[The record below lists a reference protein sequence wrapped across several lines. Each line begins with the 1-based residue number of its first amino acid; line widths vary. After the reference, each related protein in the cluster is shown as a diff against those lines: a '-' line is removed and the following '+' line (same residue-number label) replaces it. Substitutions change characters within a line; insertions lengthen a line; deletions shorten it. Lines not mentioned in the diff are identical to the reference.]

1 MRETV
6 WSWLLAAKFG
16 ALATM
21 VEGVPFGTLVPY
33 ALDAAGRPVLM
44 LSDIAVHTKALRA
57 DARCSLMVH
66 DPAAAE
72 PPKSW
77 RATLMGRARVDDEQV
92 AFLQGQYRRR
102 FTGFNPAIRNAAEI
116 FCRNVEQGFLVDIA
130 SGVNRHQTL
139 AYQAVVTVLDV
150 LQGNVLEAGLRP
162 VNRAAIG
169 MRTENRP

>member
-66 DPAAAE
+66 DPAATE

-77 RATLMGRARVDDEQV
+77 RATLMGRARVDDGQM
-92 AFLQGQYRRR
+92 ALFLARHPSTPQLP
-102 FTGFNPAIRNAAEI
+102 GFHTWVID
-116 FCRNVEQGFLVDIA
+116 VERTRYIEGF
-130 SGVNRHQTL
+130 GR
-139 AYQAVVTVLDV
+139 
-150 LQGNVLEAGLRP
+150 AGW
-162 VNRAAIG
+162 V
-169 MRTENRP
+169 